1 MNDLIKQFE
10 SSNKFKNS
18 SNRKFIFI
26 LLTFLFVL
34 ATPITL
40 AWFTDRAEMNAGGEL
55 KFGKIG
61 SEVSI
66 NGGDFANEGN
76 IVLDTTLAQ
85 GDKVLNTVSVETVKD
100 SASSYIRVK
109 VDYVVSSGVT
119 DSEAL
124 SKAQNMCVGINSLE
138 RATCYSTVVENGYQ
152 WQYLNGYYYLVD
164 NNGALLA
171 TTAKTPY
178 KLFDGDS
185 TLLCPSLDDL
195 RMENNET
202 LDNISVNIVCETVQS
217 ENLQVSTV
225 DELHAKLQNN
235 GIFEEEVVGQ
245 YFVRFYA
252 NGGINVPNLVCNIN
266 EVITLPKVVNTDV
279 EWFEGETDVGA
290 TGSTITITKDLVLNA
305 HYGVNKDTFLVSFDL
320 DGATSGTAP
329 EPVKITYSDS
339 GSTTVSTLDNNIKKA
354 GYTLT
359 GWKVKNSTETN
370 NITYSN
376 GEISIPNN
384 LLQVDTSA
392 TIVPIWQAETYT
404 ITFDIGAGVGLTA
417 DSLTAMGAYK
427 DENDT
432 YTLQYTVEDDISL
445 PTLANTDS
453 TYTFM
458 GWKVSTTATATESW
472 QLADVLKASTTATGL
487 YGDVVVKPLW
497 GIEQIIKYEST
508 LIEKT
513 YGDEDFIN
521 PITCIGAFD
530 VSFTF
535 TSSNENIATVNQTTG
550 KVTIVGVAYESNGT
564 TPASTTITA
573 KYGTTDAEAI
583 SYTLTVSPRDINNVV
598 ASYKTECVATGSQIK
613 PKVSVQDVVRHTD
626 SKRALTAGTDYAI
639 TYGDNNAVGTG
650 TIVLTGK
657 GNYTG
662 TKILSFDII
671 SATSS
676 ETGGA
681 TWLTGEIGP
690 TSDLGS
696 LDNLYLNVKTG
707 DVFRKTT
714 TGWTNIG
721 NINGVTALT
730 YNGFDGYVW
739 QGKVRT
745 TTKADVGTVDS
756 NIRENTLSIT
766 ETMANYY
773 PGDYLDLT
781 TSQVA
786 IMSSYFKTIGKTQY
800 SGTTISKIVVYAKEA
815 GNLFVGTGK
824 VADIIQAKKDG
835 ATTTTTTT
843 TTSYAVVAGLNTL
856 EINLAVG
863 DNETLVLGGNGSV
876 GLYYAKSIPVTDT
889 VGGFAYINGE
899 INNNIIETTDGYN
912 DTLAIEIYVGS
923 WGGTT
928 VEKAVYEGLKT
939 AVVGKNVNTE
949 YGVSK
954 ISSNDYPVIVD
965 SDKKATYQSKTITKM
980 GFILGSGESGDTT
993 TITVYKFKNTL
1004 INTSSKT
1011 AQDTAIGSDETNYNF
1026 TQEGN
1031 YTGVY
1036 TLTFNNFT
1044 KNAESGAIGENPW
1057 SYADCNITVAED
1069 EILGFKVGSSNVLM
1083 LATGASG
1090 ISELC
1095 YTYYE
1100 GDSANGDGWNYY
1112 QYTNIWCFPVDM
1124 YYSEYSE
1131 GGSFESNYAKLEAE
1145 EQAALEE
1152 TNADKVKNA
1161 YTNGKTISIL
1171 GDSLSTFAGYSNTI
1185 DTDNISTYGV
1195 GITGIDVTDV
1205 NQTWWKQAA
1214 DEMGMSVLVNNSSSG
1229 SMVGVDN
1236 DCDGATSKSGISR
1249 CEHLDNNDG
1258 ITPDIIAVYMGIND
1272 LLMKDS
1278 NATNSYD
1285 ATQFKTYYT
1294 TMITT
1299 IKAKY
1304 TSAEIAVFTLPN
1316 VLNETKGTNT
1326 FVDATLLTD
1335 FNNAI
1340 KEVATEQ
1347 GCTLVDVASVSWD
1360 ETNWTEYCT
1369 SGDAYGHPLAKG
1381 MDLITEAFIDAMY
1394 EKYVANA

>member
-1 MNDLIKQFE
+1 MNNLIKQFE

-85 GDKVLNTVSVETVKD
+85 GDKVLNTVSVETVED

-152 WQYLNGYYYLVD
+152 WQYHNGYYYLVD

-178 KLFDGDS
+178 KLFEGDS

-290 TGSTITITKDLVLNA
+290 TGSTITVTKDLVLNA

-329 EPVKITYSDS
+329 DPVKITYSDS
-339 GSTTVSTLDNNIKKA
+339 GSTTVSTADNNIKKA

-359 GWKVKNSTETN
+359 GWKVKDSTETN

-521 PITCIGAFD
+521 PITCIGASD

-626 SKRALTAGTDYAI
+626 SKRTLTAGTDYAI

-681 TWLTGEIGP
+681 TWLSGEIGP

-781 TSQVA
+781 TSQIA

-843 TTSYAVVAGLNTL
+843 TSYAVVAGLNTL

-863 DNETLVLGGNGSV
+863 ENETLVLGGNGSV

-889 VGGFAYINGE
+889 IGGFAYINGE
-899 INNNIIETTDGYN
+899 INNDIIETTDGYN

-939 AVVGKNVNTE
+939 AVVGKSTFSYTLVGHDPLLE
-949 YGVSK
+949 SD
-954 ISSNDYPVIVD
+954 SYPVMANG
-965 SDKKATYQSKTITKM
+965 SSGTTSYQGKTITKL
-980 GFILGSGESGDTT
+980 GFLLSNGESGDTT
-993 TITVYKFKNTL
+993 TVTVYRFKKSIFKTSEQTDNFVDNYVEKIILTFSGDSFVKNTP
-1004 INTSSKT
+1004 
-1011 AQDTAIGSDETNYNF
+1011 GSAL
-1026 TQEGN
+1026 G
-1031 YTGVY
+1031 
-1036 TLTFNNFT
+1036 
-1044 KNAESGAIGENPW
+1044 ESPW
-1057 SYADCNITVAED
+1057 SYATCNITVAED
-1069 EILGFKVGSSNVLM
+1069 ELLGFTAG
-1083 LATGASG
+1083 TSG
-1090 ISELC
+1090 ITLFNSAVEGFYELQ

-1100 GDSANGDGWNYY
+1100 ADSASGDYKKYCVSPGFL
-1112 QYTNIWCFPVDM
+1112 TVDM

-1171 GDSLSTFAGYSNTI
+1171 GDSLSTFAGYSNTV
-1185 DTDNISTYGV
+1185 DTSNISTYGI

-1229 SMVGVDN
+1229 SMVGVD
-1236 DCDGATSKSGISR
+1236 DVCDGNTTKSGISR
-1249 CEHLDNNDG
+1249 CENLDNNDG
-1258 ITPDIIAVYMGIND
+1258 VTPDIIAVYMGIND

-1278 NATNSYD
+1278 NADNSYD

-1304 TSAEIAVFTLPN
+1304 TSAEIVVFTLPN

-1369 SGDAYGHPLAKG
+1369 SGEAYGHPLAKG